1 MDLRKGLSR
10 SLRLI
15 RKTKGFAQE
24 HLSEV
29 SGRTYLSEVE
39 RGLKNPTLEKL
50 DEIARAMGV
59 HPLTLI
65 SIAYVAQLREQ
76 DLSALQERVT
86 RETREIFGKS
96 GVLAPKKAR

>member
-39 RGLKNPTLEKL
+39 RGLKNPTIEKL
-50 DEIARAMGV
+50 DELARAMGV

-65 SIAYVAQLREQ
+65 SITYVAQLREQ
-76 DLSALQERVT
+76 DLATLQERVT
-86 RETREIFGKS
+86 REAREIFGKS
-96 GVLAPKKAR
+96 SVLAPKKAR

>member
-39 RGLKNPTLEKL
+39 RGLKNPTIEKL
-50 DEIARAMGV
+50 DELARAMGV

-76 DLSALQERVT
+76 DLAALQERVS
-86 RETREIFGKS
+86 REVKDIFAKS
-96 GVLAPKKAR
+96 SVLAPKKAR